1 MREKGFLCKVTYPKG
16 TNNGNR
22 VTGNQ
27 KGNQKP
33 PVTEVT
39 AFPELFCRG
48 NRGVRNKCTTW
59 YRICNIL
66 VTLVTMYNI
75 FKFNNILYIYHT
87 LPKVCS
93 RFNETIALWRFC
105 RFQNGYRLVTFWL
118 PRFFGYLL
126 VTFLVTFLVTLL
138 LGAGYTLDFS
148 LM

>member
-48 NRGVRNKCTTW
+48 NRGVRNKCTTL

-75 FKFNNILYIYHT
+75 FKFNNILYIYTHYLRSVPVSMKRSRSGDFAGFKT
-87 LPKVCS
+87 VTVWLP
-93 RFNETIALWRFC
+93 F
-105 RFQNGYRLVTFWL
+105 GYQDFLVTFWL
-118 PRFFGYLL
+118 PFGYPPTWRGIYFRFFSN
-126 VTFLVTFLVTLL
+126 V
-138 LGAGYTLDFS
+138 
-148 LM
+148 MI